1 MFRVTVAAAVGIY
14 ELLKAHSS
22 NCAPHMQNPEVP
34 VPAAVCPRV
43 ALAFG
48 TAAKLTFA
56 VVAEIVFVTTLSLYQ
71 PFGSDS
77 IEPVQRDELHT
88 VPVDKSK
95 FTYHSDIPL
104 SALHCT
110 KLCPFDFTQILCAYT
125 EAVVVRLCVTH

>member
-1 MFRVTVAAAVGIY
+1 
-14 ELLKAHSS
+14 
-22 NCAPHMQNPEVP
+22 MQNPDDP
-34 VPAAVCPRV
+34 SPATVCPRV

-48 TAAKLTFA
+48 TAEKLIFA
-56 VVAEIVFVTTLSLYQ
+56 VVAEIVFVTTFNRYQ

-77 IEPVQRDELHT
+77 IEPVQSDCVVT

-95 FTYHSDIPL
+95 FTYHSDIPP

-125 EAVVVRLCVTH
+125 EAVVVRLCLTH